1 MTHRGWTGSAGDWGD
16 SVARMSVQQDG
27 DRLEGLPRHQQLIV
41 SIFGLY
47 GRGNG
52 GSIAVSGLIQLL
64 GDLGAESAAVRSSVS
79 RLKKRGVLTSTRHN
93 GQAAYALV
101 PALQEVFAEG
111 DRRIFDPRR
120 ARVDEPWMLAAF
132 TVPEAQR
139 HLRHRIRTM
148 FTKRGFGSVTPG
160 LWIAPG
166 WLFESTL
173 AELERDGLA
182 SYVDFFSGAALG
194 PVDLAEKVA
203 KWWDLPA
210 LSLLYE
216 EFLQRWEPVRD
227 RWQRRGDEGE
237 TDPREAFRDY
247 LPLITQWR
255 RLPYLDP
262 GLPLAYL
269 PEPWPGQAAA
279 DLFAELNGT
288 LAPLAERHA
297 RGVLVPEA
305 A

>member
-1 MTHRGWTGSAGDWGD
+1 M
-16 SVARMSVQQDG
+16 
-27 DRLEGLPRHQQLIV
+27 IV

-47 GRGNG
+47 GRDNG
-52 GSIAVSGLIQLL
+52 GSIAVSALIQLL

-101 PALQEVFAEG
+101 PALQQVFAEG
-111 DRRIFDPRR
+111 DRRIFHPRR
-120 ARVDEPWMLAAF
+120 ATPDEPWMLAAF

-182 SYVDFFSGAALG
+182 GYVDFFSGSALG
-194 PVDLAEKVA
+194 PVEPREKVA

-216 EFLQRWEPVRD
+216 DFLHRWEPVRD
-227 RWQRRGDEGE
+227 RWQQPGDCPEEVAREG
-237 TDPREAFRDY
+237 FRDY

-269 PEPWPGQAAA
+269 PDPWPGQAAA
-279 DLFAELNGT
+279 DLFAELDGT
-288 LAPLAERHA
+288 IAPLAERHA
-297 RGVLVPEA
+297 HSVLEPQRG
-305 A
+305 